1 MWDPA
6 SQPLILS
13 QVRRDSQS
21 RGQGFDPPMLHQ
33 KRKSSTKVLL
43 FLLYEKQGGRT
54 RKGRKVRWTFLVRA
68 RLGRAQDGRPER
80 AANPP
85 MLHQKR
91 KGSTKVLLFLFSKD
105 RGVEPERAEELGPG
119 L

>member
-43 FLLYEKQGGRT
+43 FLFYEKQGGRT
-54 RKGRKVRWTFLVRA
+54 RKGRRIGTRFIKQANTNPL
-68 RLGRAQDGRPER
+68 DNER
-80 AANPP
+80 
-85 MLHQKR
+85 MK
-91 KGSTKVLLFLFSKD
+91 
-105 RGVEPERAEELGPG
+105 
-119 L
+119 